1 MASVGAEPGAES
13 VRVSVAIENENED
26 RAFINVFLSNP
37 QQNSPHLYM
46 EDKLIHTNKKLS
58 PPVAYQLFSWDYRGA
73 VAEKFSADSPRRI
86 LDRVKLAWQDAP
98 QLVHRGYFELERKVW
113 RIFASRYPDEPT
125 TEPRK
130 DFPGENCA
138 SGEGT

>member
-1 MASVGAEPGAES
+1 
-13 VRVSVAIENENED
+13 
-26 RAFINVFLSNP
+26 
-37 QQNSPHLYM
+37 M

-98 QLVHRGYFELERKVW
+98 QLVHRGYFELERKVL
-113 RIFASRYPDEPT
+113 RIFASRHPDEPT

-138 SGEGT
+138 SGEVFESGVVRVEAGLEGEEGTASVPVLLEPA